1 MGSWVVIRRLP
12 PLPTYVRTWRFVL
25 SLQTLTLPYAP
36 RINLSGFVTFFGN
49 AIKTSSAVGLS
60 ALRHESHLPGESWV
74 DEYGEGAP
82 TATPVGRDLILT
94 LHATR

>member
-1 MGSWVVIRRLP
+1 MH
-12 PLPTYVRTWRFVL
+12 
-25 SLQTLTLPYAP
+25 P
-36 RINLSGFVTFFGN
+36 RINLNLLGFVTFFGN

-94 LHATR
+94 YMPHANPRQPTLNPR